1 MMDSLPI
8 SVRITDGSILLVG
21 GGREASHK
29 AAILNRFTDKV
40 TVIAD
45 SVSDDIQKLPFRIIR
60 RAFVESDLDGVR
72 LLFVCTGDNDLNH
85 RIKAIAERKGILTSV
100 CDDPSYCDFTS
111 PAVSRQDGD
120 NLAIAVSSDARDV
133 HRSIRVRNRINKLIS
148 EKVLDI
154 K

>member
-1 MMDSLPI
+1 MMDFLPI

-111 PAVSRQDGD
+111 PAVRRQDGD